1 MINLKDKLLNIMW
14 THHVQHT
21 YILKQG
27 GDLRGISLTALL
39 AGCHVADGGVVQV
52 LVVAEDG
59 GARVPADLATA
70 DPDRHQ
76 QNCVV
81 SGQGGVMCPVHST
94 PL

>member
-1 MINLKDKLLNIMW
+1 MFSIPNR
-14 THHVQHT
+14 Q
-21 YILKQG
+21 ILKQG
-27 GDLRGISLTALL
+27 GDLCRISLTALL

-81 SGQGGVMCPVHST
+81 SSQGGVMCPVHPT
-94 PL
+94 PSYT

>member
-1 MINLKDKLLNIMW
+1 M
-14 THHVQHT
+14 
-21 YILKQG
+21 
-27 GDLRGISLTALL
+27 
-39 AGCHVADGGVVQV
+39 ADGGVVQV

-81 SGQGGVMCPVHST
+81 SSQGGVMCPVHPT

>member
-1 MINLKDKLLNIMW
+1 M
-14 THHVQHT
+14 
-21 YILKQG
+21 
-27 GDLRGISLTALL
+27 
-39 AGCHVADGGVVQV
+39 ADGGVVQV

-81 SGQGGVMCPVHST
+81 SSQGGVMCPCILLLCKHSCIFVT
-94 PL
+94 LLSYE